1 MSPNPPTPPR
11 PPRSARLT
19 STKER
24 PVPGAGPLGMAVFL
38 ASLSVLFVA
47 SLVGYAAVRATAPEW
62 PPAGAPPLPR
72 TLWLSTLLLVAS
84 SGALHAALVGA
95 RRGRQDLV
103 RAGLLATCALGLGF
117 LVTQALAW
125 STLAERMPPTTATQY
140 SFTFYMLT
148 ALHAAHVLGGVAPLG
163 VSTVRGLLGRYGPD
177 EHGGLRL
184 VAMYWHFLDAVW
196 LALFVALYLV
206 G

>member
-1 MSPNPPTPPR
+1 MSPNPPAPR

-24 PVPGAGPLGMAVFL
+24 PVPDAAPLGMAVFL

-47 SLVGYAAVRATAPEW
+47 SLVGYAAVRAGAPEW

-84 SGALHAALVGA
+84 SGAIHGALVGA
-95 RRGRQDLV
+95 RQGRQGLV
-103 RAGLLATCALGLGF
+103 RAGLLGTCALGLGF
-117 LVTQALAW
+117 LGLQTLAW
-125 STLAERMPPTTATQY
+125 WTLAERMPPSTTTQY

-148 ALHAAHVLGGVAPLG
+148 ALHAAHVLGGLGPLG
-163 VSTVRGLLGRYGPD
+163 VSVVRGLRGRYGPED
-177 EHGGLRL
+177 HGGLRL

-196 LALFVALYLV
+196 LALFAVLYLV